1 MKLMKGMAAFASRI
15 AVVAAFIVPLAGCWN
30 NSRGDHDV
38 DLASAVWLSAEPVPT
53 VVDNEGVPPESG
65 GITTP
70 VANLFTLQPGTKVN
84 VSALS
89 ATIDPTGTSIVNDFD
104 GDGILNANETTT
116 NVWVADYPMVET
128 VIATPVTM
136 KIKIAQSTQ
145 TTNDEIVSEITSD
158 DYVSNKNEGSE
169 KIHQNELNLK
179 TVQYQDSYSRSDEAS
194 NSTSSSMN
202 FGFNASVMQI
212 ASIGMNYGISS
223 SNSWSSKHATA
234 ETTTKWADKP
244 FKNNLDRDAWS
255 LKSDASAQKARKYR
269 VDRSTKIDSTSR
281 VDANAGYVRAPL
293 YIKNLSVNM
302 PVRLSN
308 ILCSLMFETSG
319 GELIPVQSFRL
330 RNEDYSL
337 FEVEVYGG
345 TEFGPYVIE
354 LNGLNTAEVE
364 NAIAKGYSPK
374 IFIVDYEMTHVADS
388 NYRSMLLNFSGD
400 NLKIVEENAKGRTAQ
415 VKIFGPN
422 IREKYRVSAFSTNDS
437 SDPCSVATAATM
449 SPGVSLQEAL
459 ERIACSGLEVEY
471 EDYVVDLSEVAP
483 TLAEPKVYLRGI
495 KSIGGVQT
503 NFPCTNETRTGTDG
517 ITRTACVQKPMDQ
530 WTEEETQAAG
540 VWAIYSNGKY
550 YAMTEY
556 WKDGGGIRIFDPGP
570 GNINS
575 PMVKGTDSMIWAG
588 DYYDIVYI
596 RFADFL
602 KKVEQHGSSPLESGV
617 AFKQNTRWDLASM
630 GEHPYDPDKN
640 SRYLGEVGFGERIEL
655 KIKLDQT
662 QYLTPDFGTVKSGG
676 TFEYFDGFS
685 YNWKKSTSR
694 YSIDQAADFEISMG
708 FGGDRSDWLHI
719 VKDLDNSDPYLLKSC
734 GRTLD
739 YIAQTFTICVEL
751 PTQHASVD
759 PESSLVKLYI
769 RPSLNAAYRRTIWP
783 LNYTEVRK
791 MRGELAIAA
800 ADGDV
805 QIQVMNVTGAVAAGD
820 DLFVVGDST
829 PYTITS
835 VSAPAADGSVTI
847 SLGSSLRDDYVRTTA
862 VFIKSGLTSP
872 EMRLA
877 VDSGFY
883 SDWNTDVQNNFVP
896 GAWMT
901 EQPLPMLYNNS
912 VSCST
917 NPFHPASC
925 LGFNVNVNA
934 LNWMGAGNEGVAH
947 WNAGTD
953 GSRFDTFLSGGLL
966 RYTATTGR
974 SYRMEPSVLD
984 FAFSESS
991 GAPGYT
997 APIILPYQGRAL
1009 IVWKRDTAL
1018 RGRWYSLTSG
1028 VAEGPELVLTTA
1040 PVTGVFAVRS
1050 YGDKAVFAWENGNTI
1065 YMAGRDLSSGSPI
1078 TEATVGTRSV
1088 VNATGSTRGLDI
1100 AVGDDRALVTWI
1112 DTAAWSGQGAPIP
1125 WVFGC
1130 PGPLDQCYYTVYYDR
1145 FTVKGRMVDLNT
1157 GTFVAAESTLHT
1169 ATNYIG
1175 GSPEYPAMQIAAA
1188 GAGNQAA
1195 ILYQVRN
1202 THLNRNYS
1210 VSALSIDLA
1219 TGAVLGTRTLE
1230 SVPGSNLTTDMTHFS
1245 AIGSNGRA
1253 FFSWRSA
1260 DGTLR
1265 GRGMDTTS
1273 ATLLGSSNIEIAT
1286 AVDAAF
1292 ASVTETTGF
1301 VSYTKNSQAYLQ
1313 AIDMDGGFKSHSNGI
1328 ALSTLIASER
1338 RPGGATISGN
1348 TILALW
1354 MQRDGSGPWTVKGRT
1369 INASTY
1375 QPIGLGEFMVSTR
1388 NEGDQSGPVATGY
1401 SGTGHSF
1408 WLSQDADQP
1417 RIRGLAIDLSN
1428 PGSLRFGLNNFFVAP
1443 LIERDYTIQARI
1455 KY

>member
-1 MKLMKGMAAFASRI
+1 MKGMAAFASRI

-70 VANLFTLQPGTKVN
+70 VANLFTLQPGTRVN

-194 NSTSSSMN
+194 QSTSSSMN

-415 VKIFGPN
+415 IKIFGPN

-483 TLAEPKVYLRGI
+483 TLAEPKVHIRGI

-503 NFPCTNETRTGTDG
+503 SFPCTYETRTGSDG
-517 ITRTACVQKPMDQ
+517 ITRTACVQKPIDE
-530 WTEEETQAAG
+530 WTEEEAESAG

-556 WKDGGGIRIFDPGP
+556 WKDGGDVRVFDPGP
-570 GNINS
+570 GNVAA
-575 PMVKGTDSMIWAG
+575 PMVKGTDSIVWAG

-602 KKVEQHGSSPLESGV
+602 AKSEQHGVNPLETGAPFRQGTV
-617 AFKQNTRWDLASM
+617 WDLAMM
-630 GEHPYDPDKN
+630 GEQPYDPDTR

-655 KIKLDQT
+655 KIKLEQT
-662 QYLTPDFGTVKSGG
+662 QYLTPDFGTTKSGG

-685 YNWKKSTSR
+685 YNRKKSTSR

-708 FGGDRSDWLHI
+708 FGGERTDWFHI
-719 VKDLDNSDPYLLKSC
+719 VTDLDSLDPYKLKNC

-739 YIAQTFTICVEL
+739 YVSQTFTICVEL
-751 PTQHASVD
+751 PTQHAYVD
-759 PESSLVKLYI
+759 PAVSLVKLYI

-783 LNYTEVRK
+783 LNYTQVRK
-791 MRGELAIAA
+791 MRAELATPAA
-800 ADGDV
+800 TGDM
-805 QIQVMNVTGAVAAGD
+805 QIQVMNMQGTPAIGD
-820 DLFVVGDST
+820 DLYITGDTT
-829 PYTITS
+829 PYAITS
-835 VSAPAADGSVTI
+835 ISAPGTDGSVTI
-847 SLGSSLRDDYVRTTA
+847 QLGSSVRDDVVRTTG
-862 VFIKSGLTSP
+862 VFVKSGLTSP

-901 EQPLPMLYNNS
+901 EQSLPMLYSSS
-912 VSCST
+912 VSCSA

-925 LGFNVNVNA
+925 LGFTPNVNA

-953 GSRFDTFLSGGLL
+953 GSRFETFLSGGLYGL
-966 RYTATTGR
+966 RATTGKG
-974 SYRMEPSVLD
+974 YRVEPVANDFVVSQAAGSVPY
-984 FAFSESS
+984 SE
-991 GAPGYT
+991 PVVLKYNNRM
-997 APIILPYQGRAL
+997 LV
-1009 IVWKRDTAL
+1009 VWKRDNAL
-1018 RGRWYSLTSG
+1018 KGRWINVVSG
-1028 VAEGPELVLTTA
+1028 ISESNEIAISTAAVAGKFVA
-1040 PVTGVFAVRS
+1040 KGNGS
-1050 YGDKAVFAWENGNTI
+1050 KAVIAWEGASNI
-1065 YMAGRDLSSGSPI
+1065 YALVFDLSTGANIGS
-1078 TEATVGTRSV
+1078 ETVVAAKTLAGGTPQSLDVAVASDRGIVLWNSTTLSSWMESAGWGCDNNGDGLYLEQCLFWRYSFAYSV
-1088 VNATGSTRGLDI
+1088 
-1100 AVGDDRALVTWI
+1100 
-1112 DTAAWSGQGAPIP
+1112 QG
-1125 WVFGC
+1125 
-1130 PGPLDQCYYTVYYDR
+1130 
-1145 FTVKGRMVDLNT
+1145 KSVDLNT
-1157 GTFVAAESTLHT
+1157 GSFGASSATIGGYSNV
-1169 ATNYIG
+1169 TNYGYDVFVQDVRVVPTVDSFVVTWMNRNLSNQNTGVRARVLAGTNLTPIG
-1175 GSPEYPAMQIAAA
+1175 SETLIDSGTGNISSFFMGSE
-1188 GAGNQAA
+1188 GNQAFV
-1195 ILYQVRN
+1195 LWRN
-1202 THLNRNYS
+1202 
-1210 VSALSIDLA
+1210 
-1219 TGAVLGTRTLE
+1219 
-1230 SVPGSNLTTDMTHFS
+1230 P
-1245 AIGSNGRA
+1245 
-1253 FFSWRSA
+1253 

-1265 GRGMDTTS
+1265 GRGVDGATGALTGGASITIDTSVDS
-1273 ATLLGSSNIEIAT
+1273 ARFN
-1286 AVDAAF
+1286 
-1292 ASVTETTGF
+1292 
-1301 VSYTKNSQAYLQ
+1301 
-1313 AIDMDGGFKSHSNGI
+1313 DMDGVGLITYSKGNQVYLMAVNLSAGEKMHSNGI
-1328 ALSTLIASER
+1328 ALGSMAVTSRTPGRAAVVGNRVVAVWEQEESGHRTVRGRAVDLSSFTALGTGEFLVSTKNEGQQTGPIATLYGSN
-1338 RPGGATISGN
+1338 G
-1348 TILALW
+1348 TIL
-1354 MQRDGSGPWTVKGRT
+1354 
-1369 INASTY
+1369 
-1375 QPIGLGEFMVSTR
+1375 
-1388 NEGDQSGPVATGY
+1388 
-1401 SGTGHSF
+1401 

-1417 RIRGLAIDLSN
+1417 RVRGLAIDLSN